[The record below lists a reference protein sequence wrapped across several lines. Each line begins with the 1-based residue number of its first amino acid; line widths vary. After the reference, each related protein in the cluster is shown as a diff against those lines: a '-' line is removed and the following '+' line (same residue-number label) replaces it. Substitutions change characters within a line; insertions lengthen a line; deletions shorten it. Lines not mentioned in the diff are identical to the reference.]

1 MKTIY
6 FPYTTIDPRQ
16 AEQTAAIWGPL
27 TLLQA
32 SPETCLPEVTALQAA
47 GIIETVFPPADP
59 SLSVTAVLHDFKQ
72 WAAQHTG
79 GDLATMMEQGKGIPF
94 FNSQSSAQIVSQ
106 IRKGGPAPVENPVAD
121 FRETVFQSQLLLAM
135 AQEFDLQQAAL
146 SRAIEA
152 LTVKES
158 EMMAMLKG
166 EDSPDPASVKPSRV
180 SSDAGSDTMVP
191 LRLKAWARAMA
202 ATEAIKSGIKNGTD
216 MLFLTAGQGVLAQLR
231 ELFPTAQTRSGL
243 KPSPAKGGR
252 PDVEHLPVWL
262 AGPLIRY
269 AEQASDE
276 NGGGSSRLE
285 LIEIPHLSVEGLLSR
300 LAGHADRTDPD
311 GSGAASTESC
321 WIGGLLVAGDDNRDG
336 SLCEHIS

>member
-16 AEQTAAIWGPL
+16 AEKTAAIWGPV

-32 SPETCLPEVTALQAA
+32 SPETCLPEVAALQAA
-47 GIIETVFPPADP
+47 GIIETVFPPTDP
-59 SLSVTAVLHDFKQ
+59 SLSVTAVLQEFKQ
-72 WAAQHTG
+72 WAARHAG
-79 GDLATMMEQGKGIPF
+79 GDLAAMMAQQGIPF

-106 IRKGGPAPVENPVAD
+106 IRKGGPAPAENPVAD
-121 FRETVFQSQLLLAM
+121 FRETVFQAQLLLAM

-146 SRAIEA
+146 ARDIEA
-152 LTVKES
+152 LTVKEN

-166 EDSPDPASVKPSRV
+166 EDDSDPVKSSRAL
-180 SSDAGSDTMVP
+180 SEAGSDTMVP

-202 ATEAIKSGIKNGTD
+202 AVEAMQRRVKNGTD
-216 MLFLTAGQGVLAQLR
+216 ILFLTAGQGVLVQIR
-231 ELFPTAQTRSGL
+231 ELFPRAQTRPWRNPL
-243 KPSPAKGGR
+243 PDKGGR
-252 PDVEHLPVWL
+252 PEVAHLPVWL

-269 AEQASDE
+269 AEQVSEE

-285 LIEIPHLSVEGLLSR
+285 LIEIPHLSVEGLLNR
-300 LAGHADRTDPD
+300 LAGHADRTDSD

-321 WIGGLLVAGDDNRDG
+321 WIGGLLVAGDGRRNGLLR
-336 SLCEHIS
+336 EHIS

>member
-32 SPETCLPEVTALQAA
+32 SPETCPPEVTALQAA
-47 GIIETVFPPADP
+47 GIIETVFPPADS
-59 SLSVTAVLHDFKQ
+59 SLSVTAVLRDFKQ

-79 GDLATMMEQGKGIPF
+79 GDLAAMMEQGRGIPF
-94 FNSQSSAQIVSQ
+94 FNSQSSARIVSQ
-106 IRKGGPAPVENPVAD
+106 IRKGGPAPAENPVAD
-121 FRETVFQSQLLLAM
+121 FRGTVFQAQLLLAM

-146 SRAIEA
+146 ARAIEA

-166 EDSPDPASVKPSRV
+166 EDYPAPASVKSARV
-180 SSDAGSDTMVP
+180 SLEAGPDTMVP

-202 ATEAIKSGIKNGTD
+202 AVEAMKSCVKRGTD
-216 MLFLTAGQGVLAQLR
+216 MLFLTDGQGVLAQIR
-231 ELFPTAQTRSGL
+231 ELFPTARTRSGRN
-243 KPSPAKGGR
+243 PSPAKEGR
-252 PDVEHLPVWL
+252 SEFEHLPGWL
-262 AGPLIRY
+262 AGPLIRS

-276 NGGGSSRLE
+276 NGGRPSGLE
-285 LIEIPHLSVEGLLSR
+285 LIEIPHLSVEGFLNR
-300 LAGHADRTDPD
+300 LAGHADQTNAD
-311 GSGAASTESC
+311 GSGAASSGSC
-321 WIGGLLVAGDDNRDG
+321 WIGGLLRAGEGSSDG
-336 SLCEHIS
+336 QTV